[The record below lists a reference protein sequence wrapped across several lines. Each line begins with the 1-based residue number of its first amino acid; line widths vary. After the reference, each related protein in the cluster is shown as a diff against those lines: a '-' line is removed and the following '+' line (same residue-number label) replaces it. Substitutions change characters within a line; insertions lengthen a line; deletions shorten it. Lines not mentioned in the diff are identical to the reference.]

1 MKDLLVRDIPDD
13 VLRNLDERARQLG
26 VSRQELLRRRL
37 VADFAWP
44 AQPTTQADLRRSAE
58 AFADLLDEEVIERA
72 WR

>member
-1 MKDLLVRDIPDD
+1 MRDLLVRDIPDE

-37 VADFAWP
+37 VADFAAP
-44 AQPTTQADLRRSAE
+44 AEPTTQADLQRSA
-58 AFADLLDEEVIERA
+58 AALADLLDDEVIERA